1 MLSHSTWL
9 LLAAALTLAACGDGR
24 CSLKPEP
31 GPCRAAFPKAFFD
44 ATTKRCAVFTWGG
57 CQGIVPFDTLEECRQ
72 VCGG

>member
-9 LLAAALTLAACGDGR
+9 LLAALTLAGCDGR

-31 GPCRAAFPKAFFD
+31 GPCRAGFPKAYFD
-44 ATTKRCAVFTWGG
+44 AATKRCAVFTWGG
-57 CQGIVPFDTLEECRQ
+57 CNGVVPFDTVEECRM